1 MRLVLDTNIV
11 VAALLWAG
19 PPRRLLERSIDDET
33 IALYSTPTLIDELT
47 HTLQYPKFSQR
58 IARYAT
64 TPSALVAHYTALV
77 TLLSP
82 LHVPRVIERDADDD
96 HVIAAAVA
104 ARADI
109 LVSGDH
115 DLLDLGSFRS
125 VRILAARDAL
135 SLVDNIPR

>member
-1 MRLVLDTNIV
+1 LRLVLDTNIV

-19 PPRRLLERSIDDET
+19 PPQRLLARAIDDET
-33 IALYSTPTLIDELT
+33 LTLYSTPTLIDELG
-47 HTLQYPKFSQR
+47 HTLRYPKFAQR

-64 TPSALVAHYTALV
+64 TPAALVAQYTDLV

-82 LHVPRVIERDADDD
+82 LHVPRVIEQDADDD
-96 HVIAAAVA
+96 HVIAAAIA

-115 DLLDLGSFRS
+115 DILDLGTFRS
-125 VRILAARDAL
+125 VRILAAGDAL
-135 SLVDNIPR
+135 SQIDNIAR